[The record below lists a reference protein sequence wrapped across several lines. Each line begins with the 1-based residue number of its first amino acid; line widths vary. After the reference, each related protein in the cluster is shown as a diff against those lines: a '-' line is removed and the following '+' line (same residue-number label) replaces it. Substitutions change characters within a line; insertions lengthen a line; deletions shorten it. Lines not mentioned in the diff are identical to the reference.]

1 MTQTLLLI
9 IALLAVSVMAISLYW
24 NNFHT
29 KFASIALFIILA
41 NCVYF
46 SLDGVKGWPAEEPRE
61 VKGTIASIVIVNPSE
76 SFEGAIY
83 VGVFLSEENEWY
95 EYDYPRISPKTFYVK
110 YSNNRAA
117 EFEKAKQA
125 MKEGKEVHID
135 GIPPMEGQGEGEEYD
150 GIITDISSIIGDMIA
165 KIMMKQED
173 TYEPG
178 RPKGIEIV
186 EPGSPPSKGTS
197 E

>member
-83 VGVFLSEENEWY
+83 VGVFLSEENKWY

-125 MKEGKEVHID
+125 MKECKEVHID

-150 GIITDISSIIGDMIA
+150 GIITDISSMIGNLIA

>member
-9 IALLAVSVMAISLYW
+9 IALLAFAVMAISLYW

-29 KFASIALFIILA
+29 KFASIAFFIILA

-46 SLDGVKGWPAEEPRE
+46 SLDGVKGWPAEEPHE
-61 VKGTIASIVIVNPSE
+61 VKGTIASVVIVNPSE

-83 VGVFLSEENEWY
+83 VGVFLSEENKWY

-150 GIITDISSIIGDMIA
+150 GEITDMSSIIGDMIA

>member
-9 IALLAVSVMAISLYW
+9 SALLAVSVMAISLYW

-125 MKEGKEVHID
+125 MKEGKEVRID

-150 GIITDISSIIGDMIA
+150 GIITDISSMIGNLIA

>member
-9 IALLAVSVMAISLYW
+9 IALLVFAVMAISLYW

-83 VGVFLSEENEWY
+83 VGVFLSEENKWY

-135 GIPPMEGQGEGEEYD
+135 GIPPMESQGEGEEYD
-150 GIITDISSIIGDMIA
+150 GEITDMSSIIGDMIA

>member
-61 VKGTIASIVIVNPSE
+61 VKGTIASVVIVNPSE

-83 VGVFLSEENEWY
+83 VGVFLSEENKWY

-110 YSNNRAA
+110 YSNNRAS

-125 MKEGKEVHID
+125 MQEGKEVYID
-135 GIPPMEGQGEGEEYD
+135 GIPPMESQGKGEEYD
-150 GIITDISSIIGDMIA
+150 GEITDISSMIGDLIA